1 VLTAH
6 FLSALEARLATSPFV
21 GGEAFSVADITAM
34 VVLDFARWVRI
45 RVPEAN
51 VATQAWYA
59 GVSARPSAKA

>member
-1 VLTAH
+1 MLTAH
-6 FLSALEARLATSPFV
+6 FLATLEARLAASAFV
-21 GGEAFSVADITAM
+21 GGDIFSVADITAM

-51 VATQAWYA
+51 VATLAWYA